1 MKKKFAVK
9 SGDLI
14 AIAFVIATLG
24 LVARYFYL
32 VLV

>member
-1 MKKKFAVK
+1 MKKRFAVN

-14 AIAFVIATLG
+14 AIGLVIVTLG

-32 VLV
+32 VLI